1 MANIDIKKL
10 FVKVAVSDQT
20 TGLAWS
26 QAVEGKTLDSSKI
39 YFLDNGTLYVPFVGK
54 YYGVADGVLDQ
65 INADIAAEVTRAK
78 AAENALGARLD
89 IVEGDESTEGS
100 IKKAV
105 KDAVDG
111 IMGGS
116 NIQES
121 LDTIKEISEWIN
133 DPDNSDG
140 IQGFLGHVAD
150 FEQHVK
156 DANTRMDGIEADI
169 EANKNAADEK
179 LSKFINGGQKDAED
193 HFITTFP
200 ADVKV
205 GNDADTIGQT
215 PVTNFV
221 EYITAQNNYDNAQVG
236 WLQTNS
242 KAIADEKTRAE
253 DVEAQLRTDLTSE
266 INRATQAELTEA
278 NTRADSDTKITTQ
291 LFTGDN
297 NLKSGSEADHYNL
310 RQLIGDPANN
320 ESGTA
325 PVKANKQE
333 ITWVSASADDAI
345 KVTIGEPTATSIE
358 TVWSAINGVKYDLK
372 TKNED
377 IANKIDTI
385 EASVGL
391 DENGGHIATSGRYSS
406 TAATVVG
413 EIAAVETQV
422 AANEDAIDLLN
433 GADTEVGSVAHSIK
447 TTVESL
453 DADVNASDEKTYVS
467 TSVTEVDGKLTAT
480 TVSVTYGDY
489 TTPSNGVATVEDTK
503 AYVDKKIADLAVTA
517 EGDDY
522 VSASVNADDD
532 NKHVIVATNVKDLT
546 ATAGAPAQYD
556 AEGVQT
562 VVATQPSLIGE
573 ANSLADASDIAEKV
587 KTYIDGKI
595 AIESARSDANTL
607 ASIKV
612 LDATV
617 EDKDDKEFV
626 TSTTVQTDGKL
637 TSTTVDVVYAAHNAD
652 ASTIS
657 DGIVDAATLNTVIGD
672 LWEEFVAQ

>member
-10 FVKVAVSDQT
+10 FVKVAVSDHT

-65 INADIAAEVTRAK
+65 INADIAEEVARAK

-140 IQGFLGHVAD
+140 IQGFLAHVAD
-150 FEQHVK
+150 FEKHVE
-156 DANTRMDGIEADI
+156 DANARMDGIEANI

-179 LSKFINGGQKDAED
+179 LAKFINGGQKDAED

-215 PVTNFV
+215 PVTNFA
-221 EYITAQNNYDNAQVG
+221 EYIAAQNNYDNAQVG

-242 KAIADEKTRAE
+242 KAIADETTRAKAAEKVLTDDLAAEVTRAKAAEAAEATTRAE
-253 DVEAQLRTDLTSE
+253 SDV
-266 INRATQAELTEA
+266 N
-278 NTRADSDTKITTQ
+278 ITTK

-297 NLKSGSEADHYNL
+297 NLKSGSEADHFNL
-310 RQLIGDPANN
+310 KQLIGQPAQNVDGA
-320 ESGTA
+320 S
-325 PVKANKQE
+325 PVMAKQQA
-333 ITWVSASADDAI
+333 ITWSSASADNALN
-345 KVTIGEPTATSIE
+345 VVIGDPEATTIE
-358 TVWSAINGVKYDLK
+358 TAWSAINGIKADLSS
-372 TKNED
+372 KNEE
-377 IANKIDTI
+377 ITNKIDTI

-391 DENGGHIATSGRYSS
+391 SEDGAHVTTTGNYTSAAT
-406 TAATVVG
+406 TVVG
-413 EIAAVETQV
+413 EIAALDAQV
-422 AANEDAIDLLN
+422 KVNTDAIGVLN
-433 GADTEVGSVAHSIK
+433 GVDTVPGSVANSIK
-447 TTVESL
+447 TAVESL
-453 DADVNASDEKTYVS
+453 DAEVDAKDAKEYVA
-467 TSVTEVDGKLTAT
+467 TSVTEADGVLTGT
-480 TVSVTYGDY
+480 TVTVTYGDY
-489 TTPSNGVATVEDTK
+489 DTPTNGIATVEATK
-503 AYVDKKIADLAVTA
+503 KYVDDNLASLEVTA
-517 EGDDY
+517 EGDSY
-522 VSASVNADDD
+522 VDAKVEAATD
-532 NKHVIVATNVKDLT
+532 NKHVIVTTNVKDLV
-546 ATAGAPAQYD
+546 AAAGAPAEYD
-556 AEGVQT
+556 TEGVQT
-562 VVATQPSLIGE
+562 VIATPAELTGTAS
-573 ANSLADASDIAEKV
+573 SLADAADIATKV
-587 KTYIDGKI
+587 KTYVDGKI
-595 AIESARSDANTL
+595 AIEAARADANTL
-607 ASIKV
+607 HSIKV

-617 EDKDDKEFV
+617 TDKDDKEFV
-626 TSTTVQTDGKL
+626 TTTTVQEDGKLKSTTVE
-637 TSTTVDVVYAAHNAD
+637 VVYAAHNAD

>member
-10 FVKVAVSDQT
+10 FVKVAVSDHT

-65 INADIAAEVTRAK
+65 INADIAAEVARAK
-78 AAENALGARLD
+78 AAENALGVRLN

-140 IQGFLGHVAD
+140 IQGFLAHVAD
-150 FEQHVK
+150 FEKHVE
-156 DANTRMDGIEADI
+156 DANARMDGIEANI

-179 LSKFINGGQKDAED
+179 LAKFINGGQKDAED

-215 PVTNFV
+215 PVTNFA
-221 EYITAQNNYDNAQVG
+221 EYIAAQNNYDNAQVG

-242 KAIADEKTRAE
+242 KAIADETTRAKAAEKVLTDDLAAEVTRAKAAEAAEATTRAE
-253 DVEAQLRTDLTSE
+253 SDV
-266 INRATQAELTEA
+266 N
-278 NTRADSDTKITTQ
+278 ITTK

-310 RQLIGDPANN
+310 KQLIGQPAQNADGA
-320 ESGTA
+320 S
-325 PVKANKQE
+325 PVMANQQA
-333 ITWVSASADDAI
+333 ITWSSASADNALN
-345 KVTIGEPTATSIE
+345 VVIGNPEATTIE
-358 TVWSAINGVKYDLK
+358 TAWSAINGIKADLSS
-372 TKNED
+372 KNEE
-377 IANKIDTI
+377 ITNKIDTI

-391 DENGGHIATSGRYSS
+391 SEDGAHVATTGNYTS
-406 TAATVVG
+406 AATTVVG
-413 EIAAVETQV
+413 EIAALDAQV
-422 AANEDAIDLLN
+422 KVNTDAIGVLN
-433 GADTEVGSVAHSIK
+433 GVDTVPGSVANSIK
-447 TTVESL
+447 TAVESL
-453 DADVNASDEKTYVS
+453 DAEVDAKDAKEYVA
-467 TSVTEVDGKLTAT
+467 TSVTEADGVLTGT
-480 TVSVTYGDY
+480 TVTVTYGDY
-489 TTPSNGVATVEDTK
+489 DTPTNGIATVEATK
-503 AYVDKKIADLAVTA
+503 KYVDDNLASLEVTA
-517 EGDDY
+517 EGDSY
-522 VSASVNADDD
+522 VDAKVEAATD
-532 NKHVIVATNVKDLT
+532 NKHVIVTTNVKDLV
-546 ATAGAPAQYD
+546 AAAGAPAEYD
-556 AEGVQT
+556 TEGVQT
-562 VVATQPSLIGE
+562 VIATPAELTGTAS
-573 ANSLADASDIAEKV
+573 SLADAADIATKV
-587 KTYIDGKI
+587 KTYVDGKI
-595 AIESARSDANTL
+595 AIEAARADANTL
-607 ASIKV
+607 HSIKV

-617 EDKDDKEFV
+617 TDKDDKEFV
-626 TSTTVQTDGKL
+626 TTTTVQEDGKLKSTTVE
-637 TSTTVDVVYAAHNAD
+637 VVYAAHNAD

>member
-10 FVKVAVSDQT
+10 FVKVAVSDET

-26 QAVEGKTLDSSKI
+26 QAVTGKTLDSSKI

-65 INADIAAEVTRAK
+65 INADIAAEVARAK
-78 AAENALGARLD
+78 AAENALDARLD

-105 KDAVDG
+105 KDAVDK
-111 IMGGS
+111 IMGGD
-116 NIQES
+116 NIKDT
-121 LDTIKEISEWIN
+121 LDTIKEISEWIE
-133 DPDNSDG
+133 DPNNSDG
-140 IQGFLGHVAD
+140 IQGFLKHVAD
-150 FEQHVK
+150 FEQHVE
-156 DANTRMDGIEADI
+156 DANTRMDEIEADI

-179 LSKFINGGQKDAED
+179 LAKFINGGQKDAED

-215 PVTNFV
+215 SVTNFA
-221 EYITAQNNYDNAQVG
+221 EYITAQNKYDNAQVG

-242 KAIADEKTRAE
+242 KAIADETTRAKAAEKVLTDDLAAEVTRARAAEAAEATTRAE
-253 DVEAQLRTDLTSE
+253 SDV
-266 INRATQAELTEA
+266 N
-278 NTRADSDTKITTQ
+278 ITTK

-310 RQLIGDPANN
+310 KQLIGQPAQNADGA
-320 ESGTA
+320 S
-325 PVKANKQE
+325 PVMAQQQA
-333 ITWVSASADDAI
+333 ITWSSASADNALN
-345 KVTIGEPTATSIE
+345 VVIGNPEATTIE
-358 TVWSAINGVKYDLK
+358 TAWSAINGIKADLSS
-372 TKNED
+372 KNEE
-377 IANKIDTI
+377 ITNKIDTI

-391 DENGGHIATSGRYSS
+391 SEDGAHVATTGNYTS
-406 TAATVVG
+406 AATTVVG
-413 EIAAVETQV
+413 EIAALDAQV
-422 AANEDAIDLLN
+422 KVNTDAIGVLN
-433 GADTEVGSVAHSIK
+433 GVDTEVGSVAHSIK
-447 TTVESL
+447 TAVESL
-453 DADVNASDEKTYVS
+453 DAEVSADDKKTYVS

-489 TTPSNGVATVEDTK
+489 TTPNNGVATVEDTK
-503 AYVDKKIADLAVTA
+503 AYVDNNIADLAVTA

-522 VSASVNADDD
+522 VSASVNANDD

-546 ATAGAPAQYD
+546 ATAGAPAEYN

-595 AIESARSDANTL
+595 AIEGARSDANTL

-617 EDKDDKEFV
+617 EDKDEKEFV

>member
-26 QAVEGKTLDSSKI
+26 KAVDGKTLDSSKI

-65 INADIAAEVTRAK
+65 INADIAAEAARAT

-89 IVEGDESTEGS
+89 IVEGDEVTEGS

-105 KDAVDG
+105 KDAVDK
-111 IMGGS
+111 IMGGDK
-116 NIQES
+116 IQDT

-150 FEQHVK
+150 FEKHVE
-156 DANTRMDGIEADI
+156 DANARMDGIEADI
-169 EANKNAADEK
+169 ESNKNAADEK
-179 LSKFINGGQKDAED
+179 LAKFINGGQKDAED

-215 PVTNFV
+215 PVTNFA

-242 KAIADEKTRAE
+242 KAIADETTRAE
-253 DVEAQLRTDLTSE
+253 GIEAQLRTDLTSE
-266 INRATQAELTEA
+266 IHRATQAELDEA
-278 NTRADSDTKITTQ
+278 ITRADSDTKITTQ

-391 DENGGHIATSGRYSS
+391 DENGGHVATSGRYSS
-406 TAATVVG
+406 TAATVVE

-433 GADTEVGSVAHSIK
+433 GDDTKVGSVAHSIK
-447 TTVESL
+447 TAVESL
-453 DADVNASDEKTYVS
+453 DAEVNADDEKTYVN

-489 TTPSNGVATVEDTK
+489 TTPSDGVATVEDTK

-546 ATAGAPAQYD
+546 ATAGAPAEYD

-595 AIESARSDANTL
+595 AIEGARSDANTL

-617 EDKDDKEFV
+617 EDKDEKEFV

>member
-10 FVKVAVSDQT
+10 FVKVAVSDHT

-26 QAVEGKTLDSSKI
+26 QAVDGKTLDSSKI

-65 INADIAAEVTRAK
+65 INADIAAEVARAT
-78 AAENALGARLD
+78 AAENALDARLD
-89 IVEGDESTEGS
+89 IIEGDESTEGS

-105 KDAVDG
+105 EVAVDG
-111 IMGGS
+111 IMGGAG
-116 NIQES
+116 IDET
-121 LDTIKEISEWIN
+121 LDTIKEISEWIK
-133 DPDNSDG
+133 DPNNSDG
-140 IQGFLGHVAD
+140 LQGFLEHVAD
-150 FEQHVK
+150 FEKHVK
-156 DANTRMDGIEADI
+156 DANTRMDKIEADI
-169 EANKNAADEK
+169 EANKNASDEK
-179 LSKFINGGQKDAED
+179 LSKFINGGQKDDED

-215 PVTNFV
+215 PVTNFT

-242 KAIADEKTRAE
+242 KAIADETTRAKAAEKVLTDDLAAEVTRAKAAEAAEATTRAE
-253 DVEAQLRTDLTSE
+253 SDV
-266 INRATQAELTEA
+266 N
-278 NTRADSDTKITTQ
+278 ITTK

-310 RQLIGDPANN
+310 KQLIGQPAQNADGA
-320 ESGTA
+320 S
-325 PVKANKQE
+325 PVMANQQA
-333 ITWVSASADDAI
+333 ITWSSASADNALN
-345 KVTIGEPTATSIE
+345 VVIGNPEATTIE
-358 TVWSAINGVKYDLK
+358 TAWSAINGIKADLSS
-372 TKNED
+372 KNED
-377 IANKIDTI
+377 ITNKIDTI

-391 DENGGHIATSGRYSS
+391 DENGGHVATNGRYSN

-422 AANEDAIDLLN
+422 AANEDAIALLN

-447 TTVESL
+447 TKVESL
-453 DADVNASDEKTYVS
+453 DADVNASDKKTYVS

-489 TTPSNGVATVEDTK
+489 TTPSDGVATVEDTK
-503 AYVDKKIADLAVTA
+503 AYVDKKIDDLAVTA

-522 VSASVNADDD
+522 VSASVNAGVD

-546 ATAGAPAQYD
+546 ATAGAPAEYN

-595 AIESARSDANTL
+595 AIEGARSDANTL

-617 EDKDDKEFV
+617 EDKDEKEFV

>member
-65 INADIAAEVTRAK
+65 INADIAAEVARAK

-116 NIQES
+116 DIQES

-140 IQGFLGHVAD
+140 LQGFLGHVAD
-150 FEQHVK
+150 FNKHVE
-156 DANTRMDGIEADI
+156 DANARMDDIEADI

-179 LSKFINGGQKDAED
+179 LAKFINGGQKDAED

-215 PVTNFV
+215 PVTNFA
-221 EYITAQNNYDNAQVG
+221 EYITAQNKYDNAQVG

-242 KAIADEKTRAE
+242 KAIADETTRAKAAEKVLTDDLAAEVTRARAAEAAEATTRAE
-253 DVEAQLRTDLTSE
+253 SDV
-266 INRATQAELTEA
+266 N
-278 NTRADSDTKITTQ
+278 ITTK

-310 RQLIGDPANN
+310 KQLIGQPAQNADGA
-320 ESGTA
+320 S
-325 PVKANKQE
+325 PVMAQQQA
-333 ITWVSASADDAI
+333 ITWSSASADNALN
-345 KVTIGEPTATSIE
+345 VVIGNPEATTIE
-358 TVWSAINGVKYDLK
+358 TAWSAINGIKADLSS
-372 TKNED
+372 KNEE
-377 IANKIDTI
+377 ITNKIDTI

-391 DENGGHIATSGRYSS
+391 SEDGAHVATTGNYTS
-406 TAATVVG
+406 AATTVVG
-413 EIAAVETQV
+413 EIAALDAQV
-422 AANEDAIDLLN
+422 KVNTDAIGVLN
-433 GADTEVGSVAHSIK
+433 GVDTEVGSVAHSIK
-447 TTVESL
+447 TAVESL
-453 DADVNASDEKTYVS
+453 DAEVSADDKKTYVS

-489 TTPSNGVATVEDTK
+489 TTTNNGVATVEDTK
-503 AYVDKKIADLAVTA
+503 AYVDKKIDDLAVTA

-522 VSASVNADDD
+522 VSASVNADTD

-546 ATAGAPAQYD
+546 ATAGAPAEYD

-587 KTYIDGKI
+587 KIYIDGKI
-595 AIESARSDANTL
+595 AIEGARSDANTL

-617 EDKDDKEFV
+617 EDKDEKEFV
-626 TSTTVQTDGKL
+626 TSTIVQTDGKL

>member
-10 FVKVAVSDQT
+10 FVKVAVSDHT
-20 TGLAWS
+20 TSLAWS
-26 QAVEGKTLDSSKI
+26 KAVEKNTLDSSKI

-54 YYGVADGVLDQ
+54 YYGVADGVLDK
-65 INADIAAEVTRAK
+65 INADIAAEVARAT

-89 IVEGDESTEGS
+89 IIEGDEATEGS

-140 IQGFLGHVAD
+140 IQGFLKHVAD

-156 DANTRMDGIEADI
+156 DANTRMDDIEADI

-179 LSKFINGGQKDAED
+179 LAKFINGGQKDAED

-215 PVTNFV
+215 SVTNFA
-221 EYITAQNNYDNAQVG
+221 EYITAQNKYDNAQVG

-242 KAIADEKTRAE
+242 KAIADETTRAKAAEKVLTDNLAAEVTRARAAEAAEATTRAE
-253 DVEAQLRTDLTSE
+253 SDV
-266 INRATQAELTEA
+266 N
-278 NTRADSDTKITTQ
+278 ITTK

-310 RQLIGDPANN
+310 KQLIGQPAQNAD
-320 ESGTA
+320 GTS
-325 PVKANKQE
+325 PVMAQQQA
-333 ITWVSASADDAI
+333 ITWSSASADNALN
-345 KVTIGEPTATSIE
+345 VVIGNPEATTIE
-358 TVWSAINGVKYDLK
+358 TAWSAINGIKADLSS
-372 TKNED
+372 KNEE
-377 IANKIDTI
+377 ITNKIDTI

-391 DENGGHIATSGRYSS
+391 SEDGAHVATTGNYTS
-406 TAATVVG
+406 AATTVVG
-413 EIAAVETQV
+413 EIAALDAQV
-422 AANEDAIDLLN
+422 KVNTDAIGVLN
-433 GADTEVGSVAHSIK
+433 GVDTEVGSVAHSIK
-447 TTVESL
+447 TAVESL
-453 DADVNASDEKTYVS
+453 DAEVSADDKKTYVS

-489 TTPSNGVATVEDTK
+489 TTPNNGVATVEDTK
-503 AYVDKKIADLAVTA
+503 AYVDKKIDDLAVTA
-517 EGDDY
+517 KGDDY

-546 ATAGAPAQYD
+546 ATAGAPAEYD

-595 AIESARSDANTL
+595 AIEGARSDANTL

>member
-26 QAVEGKTLDSSKI
+26 KAVEKNTLDSSKI

-65 INADIAAEVTRAK
+65 INADIAAEVARAT

-89 IVEGDESTEGS
+89 IVEGDEATEGS

-150 FEQHVK
+150 FEKHVE
-156 DANTRMDGIEADI
+156 DANARMDDIEADI

-179 LSKFINGGQKDAED
+179 LAKFINGGQKDAED

-215 PVTNFV
+215 PVTNFA
-221 EYITAQNNYDNAQVG
+221 EYITAQNKYDNAQVG

-253 DVEAQLRTDLTSE
+253 GIEAQLRTDLTSE
-266 INRATQAELTEA
+266 IHRATQAELTEA

-333 ITWVSASADDAI
+333 ITWVSASAD
-345 KVTIGEPTATSIE
+345 VVP
-358 TVWSAINGVKYDLK
+358 
-372 TKNED
+372 
-377 IANKIDTI
+377 KI
-385 EASVGL
+385 
-391 DENGGHIATSGRYSS
+391 
-406 TAATVVG
+406 
-413 EIAAVETQV
+413 
-422 AANEDAIDLLN
+422 
-433 GADTEVGSVAHSIK
+433 
-447 TTVESL
+447 
-453 DADVNASDEKTYVS
+453 
-467 TSVTEVDGKLTAT
+467 VTEPWGTKI
-480 TVSVTYGDY
+480 S
-489 TTPSNGVATVEDTK
+489 PSE
-503 AYVDKKIADLAVTA
+503 L
-517 EGDDY
+517 
-522 VSASVNADDD
+522 
-532 NKHVIVATNVKDLT
+532 L
-546 ATAGAPAQYD
+546 
-556 AEGVQT
+556 
-562 VVATQPSLIGE
+562 
-573 ANSLADASDIAEKV
+573 
-587 KTYIDGKI
+587 
-595 AIESARSDANTL
+595 
-607 ASIKV
+607 
-612 LDATV
+612 
-617 EDKDDKEFV
+617 
-626 TSTTVQTDGKL
+626 
-637 TSTTVDVVYAAHNAD
+637 
-652 ASTIS
+652 
-657 DGIVDAATLNTVIGD
+657 
-672 LWEEFVAQ
+672 